1 MKITN
6 KKGLHNYFILES
18 FEAGVKL
25 TGAEVK
31 SIKMGR
37 VDLSESFVRVL
48 NGQLILINTSIPRYQ
63 NSSIPDYNPT
73 RDRVLLIHKN
83 QISSLLGKL
92 SRAGFTLIPV
102 SIYETGNLIKVEVG
116 IAKSKQKFDKRRV
129 LKEKDNLRRIEQE
142 LRGKE

>member
-1 MKITN
+1 MKISN

-31 SIKMGR
+31 SIKSGR
-37 VDLSESFVRVL
+37 VDLSESFVKVIG
-48 NGQLILINTSIPRYQ
+48 GQLVLVNTLIPRYQ
-63 NSSIPDYNPT
+63 NSSNPNYNPT
-73 RDRVLLIHKN
+73 RDRVLLVHKN
-83 QISSLLGKL
+83 QISSILGKL

-102 SIYETGNLIKVEVG
+102 SIYETRNLIKVEVG
-116 IAKSKQKFDKRRV
+116 IAKTKQKFDKRKA

-142 LRGKE
+142 LRGRE